1 MTNIYHF
8 FYYTYYGD
16 LMKVYIDY
24 VMFINFMLDFILLLG
39 VSIILKRSV
48 SIKRVI
54 LGAFIG
60 GLSILGLFIPMNA
73 ITLFI
78 FKIIIS
84 IIMTIITFRF
94 KNIKYTIIN
103 ILYLYMLSIFL
114 GGFLYFIN
122 DQFHKRI
129 GLVFIN
135 NGFSITIIFILI
147 ISPTVIYLYIRQLNS
162 IKNIYNNYMN
172 VRIYYKDKY
181 IDCIGYMDSGN
192 NLSYLGNNVILLD
205 KRDFIFNI
213 EKYIF
218 VPLSTVSGNSIVK
231 CFKPTRIVINNKA
244 YKKIL
249 VGIIDNIG
257 IDNVDVIL
265 NNNLGGLD
273 D

>member
-1 MTNIYHF
+1 MYCF

-39 VSIILKRSV
+39 VSIIIKRRV

-54 LGAFIG
+54 VGAFIG
-60 GLSILGLFIPMNA
+60 GLSILGLFIPMNNV
-73 ITLFI
+73 ILFI
-78 FKIIIS
+78 FKLLIS
-84 IIMTIITFRF
+84 IIMTIITFKF

-103 ILYLYMLSIFL
+103 LLYLYMLSIFL
-114 GGFLYFIN
+114 GGFLYFLN
-122 DQFHKRI
+122 DQFSKRI

-147 ISPTVIYLYIRQLNS
+147 ISPIVIYLYTRQLKS

-172 VRIYYKDKY
+172 VSIYYKDKY
-181 IDCIGYMDSGN
+181 ITCTGYMDSGN

-205 KRDFIFNI
+205 KREFIFDI
-213 EKYIF
+213 EKYMF
-218 VPLSTVSGNSIVK
+218 VPLITVSGSSIVK
-231 CFKPTRIVINNKA
+231 CFKPTKVVINNKV

-249 VGIIDNIG
+249 VGIIDDIG

>member
-1 MTNIYHF
+1 
-8 FYYTYYGD
+8 
-16 LMKVYIDY
+16 MKVYVDY

-39 VSIILKRSV
+39 VAIILKRRI

-60 GLSILGLFIPMNA
+60 GLSILGLFIPMNSL
-73 ITLFI
+73 ILFI
-78 FKIIIS
+78 FKILIS
-84 IIMTIITFRF
+84 IIMTIITFNF

-103 ILYLYMLSIFL
+103 LLYLYMLSIFL

-122 DQFHKRI
+122 DQFHKRR

-147 ISPTVIYLYIRQLNS
+147 ISPIVIYLYIKQLNS
-162 IKNIYNNYMN
+162 IKNIYNNYMD
-172 VRIYYKDKY
+172 VSIYYKDKY
-181 IDCIGYMDSGN
+181 ITCIGYMDSGN

-205 KRDFIFNI
+205 KRKFIFDI

-218 VPLSTVSGNSIVK
+218 VPLLTVNGSSIVK
-231 CFKPTRIVINNKA
+231 CFKPSKVVINNKV
-244 YKKIL
+244 YKKML
-249 VGIIDNIG
+249 VGIIDNTG

-265 NNNLGGLD
+265 NNKLEG
-273 D
+273 